1 MAQTIQA
8 KNTSINF
15 TNFDNL
21 ANKEGFTSGNTQ
33 VYSNT
38 TLIDDSTGKV
48 KTTNVIKVNTTS
60 QDPNNKMYDKLTTPA
75 LFLNWSG
82 AELTFNGNTYT
93 INTTP
98 ELLEALLDAG
108 KVATSLSNSNLPI
121 RSSVVKQEFS
131 DLEAAIANLAYVAA
145 ENMSNLD

>member
-21 ANKEGFTSGNTQ
+21 ANKDGYSIGTTQ
-33 VYSNT
+33 VYSNAN
-38 TLIDDSTGKV
+38 LIDGTTNKV

-60 QDPNNKMYDKLTTPA
+60 QNLADKLTTPA

-108 KVATSLSNSNLPI
+108 KVATTLSDSNLPI

-131 DLEAAIANLAYVAA
+131 DLEEAIANLANVAA

>member
-21 ANKEGFTSGNTQ
+21 ANKEGFTSGNIQ
-33 VYSNT
+33 VWGNS
-38 TLIDDSTGKV
+38 TLIDGSTDKI
-48 KTTNVIKVNTTS
+48 KTSNVVKVNTTS
-60 QDPNNKMYDKLTTPA
+60 QNLADKLTTPA

-82 AELTFNGNTYT
+82 AQLSFNGNTYT

-98 ELLEALLDAG
+98 ELLEALLAAG
-108 KVATSLSNSNLPI
+108 QTATTLSDSNLPV
-121 RSSVVKQEFS
+121 RSSAVKQEFS
-131 DLEAAIANLAYVAA
+131 DLEAAIAGLANVAA